1 MNKCNNCGRA
11 WHVYKQCK
19 SPITSNGVINV
30 NEENKYLMI
39 CRKKSLGYVD
49 FLRGKYSMT
58 TPTHL
63 MNLIDEMTI
72 QEKKEILIKSFVEL
86 WEDLWGVKS
95 DGSSEETI
103 SSEKFDN
110 LIRGCIMGND
120 FIRLSDLISKS
131 TTEWDEPEWGFPKG
145 RRNNYESDIMCA
157 LREYE
162 EETGYDRQDLTL
174 IKNIM
179 PYEEIFTGS
188 NYKSYKHKYFVARSS
203 KSIQKRHHQESEVSN
218 IEWFTYEEAMNK
230 IRPYNV
236 ERKNILM
243 LVHSMLEEYN
253 VYELKSQVL

>member
-39 CRKKSLGYVD
+39 CRKKTLGYVD
-49 FLRGKYSMT
+49 FLRGKYSLT
-58 TPTHL
+58 SSTHL
-63 MNLIDEMTI
+63 MNLIDEMTVT
-72 QEKKEILIKSFVEL
+72 EKKDLLTKSFFEL
-86 WEDLWGVKS
+86 WENLWGVKS

-103 SSEKFDN
+103 SSEKFN
-110 LIRGCIMGND
+110 SLIHGCIMENEC
-120 FIRLSDLISKS
+120 IKLSDLISNSK
-131 TTEWDEPEWGFPKG
+131 TKWDEPEWGFPKG

-188 NYKSYKHKYFVARSS
+188 NYKSYKHKYFVARST
-203 KSIQKRHHQESEVSN
+203 KSIQKRPHQESEVSK
-218 IEWFTYEEAMNK
+218 IEWFTYEEAMDK

-243 LVHSMLEEYN
+243 LIHSMLEEYN
-253 VYELKSQVL
+253 VYELKKL